1 MRSDEWWCTSSI
13 AVRQESQES
22 SQEIDDVLTL
32 LQTMKSKDERK
43 ETCEFLWAAKRE
55 RTLNVVQEIQRVPK
69 SFVVSPALLAAKAML
84 ASVKLPN

>member
-13 AVRQESQES
+13 AVRQESQEL

-43 ETCEFLWAAKRE
+43 ETCEFL
-55 RTLNVVQEIQRVPK
+55 
-69 SFVVSPALLAAKAML
+69 
-84 ASVKLPN
+84 